1 MGAIITKLFPSW
13 NDYQKKLL
21 HTSEIL
27 TLNGVL
33 KHLRIEEDARNLQK
47 KDVNGESK
55 VKVEDESKVNFVNE
69 RKSSNFKRKKRENTN
84 SKDNKKKNR
93 NCYNQFSQVLEIIL
107 VIPIFS
113 NMFLC
118 CELREKGK
126 KKRKS
131 RGRVRGK
138 LEWLFFFL

>member
-1 MGAIITKLFPSW
+1 MGAIIAKLPPSW

-27 TLNGVL
+27 TFDGVL
-33 KHLRIEEDARNLQK
+33 KYLRIEEDVRNLQK

-84 SKDNKKKNR
+84 SKDNKKN
-93 NCYNQFSQVLEIIL
+93 I
-107 VIPIFS
+107 
-113 NMFLC
+113 
-118 CELREKGK
+118 
-126 KKRKS
+126 
-131 RGRVRGK
+131 
-138 LEWLFFFL
+138 